1 MSQTA
6 VKVTPPLSNFL
17 NLRNSSKS
25 LLVVVKTKA
34 AALSVTGNT
43 EKRLMIKISGKF
55 LQN

>member
-6 VKVTPPLSNFL
+6 VKVTPPLSNFF

-34 AALSVTGNT
+34 AALSVNGNT
-43 EKRLMIKISGKF
+43 EK
-55 LQN
+55 